1 MTSAVG
7 TEDGHIHKCST
18 SYNEQYL
25 ESYSGHIGPV
35 YALQWSPF
43 NPNLFISSSGD
54 WTIRLWQ
61 EGRQQQLLSFQSS
74 NEEVLDVQWCPNNS
88 TVFGAVTAGGRLELW
103 DFAVSTLRPVVQHAM
118 TKTSMTALLFAK
130 VGCMLDACGN
140 DCLSTSHAIQDSPA
154 TCTGALL
161 RHIIESVCVT
171 NMFLVMHE
179 WCCYC

>member
-1 MTSAVG
+1 MQAHRCHGHCLVALLHLINANCWGGPNASKRNTATLLLLASG

-18 SYNEQYL
+18 SYSEQYL

-35 YALQWSPF
+35 YGLQWSPF
-43 NPNLFISSSGD
+43 NPKLFISCSGD

-103 DFAVSTLRPVVQHAM
+103 DFAVSTLQPVVQHAL
-118 TKTSMTALLFAK
+118 TKTSMTGLLFAK
-130 VGCMLDACGN
+130 VG
-140 DCLSTSHAIQDSPA
+140 
-154 TCTGALL
+154 
-161 RHIIESVCVT
+161 
-171 NMFLVMHE
+171 
-179 WCCYC
+179 